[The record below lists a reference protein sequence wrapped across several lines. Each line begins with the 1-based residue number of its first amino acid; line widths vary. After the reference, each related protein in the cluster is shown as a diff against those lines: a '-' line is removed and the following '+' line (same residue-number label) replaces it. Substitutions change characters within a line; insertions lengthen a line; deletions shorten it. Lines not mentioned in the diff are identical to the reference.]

1 MAEAHAA
8 RGLRVAV
15 VGAGLAGLSAARAL
29 TDAGAEV
36 TVIEKSRAPG
46 GRAATRRDGDY
57 RFDHGA
63 QYFTQRDAR
72 TRARLDAWVRD
83 GVVAPWT
90 GTIAVRDGGA
100 WRTSDDG
107 PTRWVA
113 VPGMRALGESLARD
127 LDVRYA
133 TTVASLGREASGW
146 ALRTTDGSTLGG
158 FDRVLVTAPAPQ
170 ASALL
175 APHAP
180 AFGEPLAAATM
191 HPCVAAMVV
200 LSRRPHVSW
209 DAAFVND
216 SPLLSWV
223 ARNASKP
230 GRNAHEC
237 WVLHATPSWSAAHL
251 ARDASSL
258 VPALLDAFREVLGDD
273 VPVVH
278 AVGHRW
284 RYAIPAAPASA
295 AEALYDAAQGLGA
308 AGDWCVGGR
317 IEGALLS
324 GDALAR
330 HVLED

>member
-1 MAEAHAA
+1 MGEPSAV

-15 VGAGLAGLSAARAL
+15 IGAGLAGLSAAHVLAH
-29 TDAGAEV
+29 AGATV
-36 TVIEKSRAPG
+36 TVFEKSRAPG
-46 GRAATRRDGDY
+46 GRAATRRDGAY

-72 TRARLDAWVRD
+72 MRAQLSAWARD

-90 GTIAVRDGGA
+90 GTIAARDGGA
-100 WRTSDDG
+100 WRLSEHG

-113 VPGMRALGESLARD
+113 VPGMRALGEALARE

-133 TTVASLGREASGW
+133 TTVTAIERNGTEW
-146 ALRTTDGSTLGG
+146 ALRAGDDTVVGP
-158 FDRVLVTAPAPQ
+158 FDRVLVSAPAPQ
-170 ASALL
+170 AAALL

-180 AFGEPLAAATM
+180 TFHEALAAVAM
-191 HPCVAAMVV
+191 QPCIAAMVV
-200 LSRRPHVSW
+200 LARRPHVSW

-216 SPLLSWV
+216 DPVLSWV

-230 GRNAHEC
+230 GREPHEC
-237 WVLHATPSWSAAHL
+237 WVLHATPTWSAAHL
-251 ARDASSL
+251 ERDAASL
-258 VPALLDAFREVLGDD
+258 VPAMLEAFADVLGEA

-278 AVGHRW
+278 ATGHRW
-284 RYAIPAAPASA
+284 RYAIPTAPASEN
-295 AEALYDAAQGLGA
+295 EALYDAAQGLGA

-324 GDALAR
+324 GSALA
-330 HVLED
+330 HLALEG